1 MTSERRRDSI
11 IQLISPKFCFIYLF
25 NNSSKI
31 WRNPSSTRALSLL
44 PSFVVLGSIK
54 EVRGLPRFPKH
65 EDLWTFMLVSFR

>member
-1 MTSERRRDSI
+1 MTLEMRRDYI

-54 EVRGLPRFPKH
+54 EVKKKKKKELRELPQFPKH
-65 EDLWTFMLVSFR
+65 